1 MFARHA
7 LDYHCIVASGFETTC
22 SAISLHIK
30 KIWHTAP
37 VVFLTYKVLNG
48 AALWHL
54 EPLIRLADMRGW
66 RKLRSTKLL
75 SIWWTAACV
84 HPTSQAVIA
93 LDRPTSPVDGATTP
107 SQHVWSSGFLRCGS
121 DGMKLASTL
130 TLEPCSETGGFR
142 SALKTNLSALERD
155 E

>member
-1 MFARHA
+1 MLWIITALWPVVLRRHA
-7 LDYHCIVASGFETTC
+7 RLFRYTS
-22 SAISLHIK
+22 K
-30 KIWHTAP
+30 KYDTQ
-37 VVFLTYKVLNG
+37 FLTYKVLNG
-48 AALWHL
+48 AAPWHL

-130 TLEPCSETGGFR
+130 TLEPCSETGGFI
-142 SALKTNLSALERD
+142 SALKTHLFAVQRAN
-155 E
+155 